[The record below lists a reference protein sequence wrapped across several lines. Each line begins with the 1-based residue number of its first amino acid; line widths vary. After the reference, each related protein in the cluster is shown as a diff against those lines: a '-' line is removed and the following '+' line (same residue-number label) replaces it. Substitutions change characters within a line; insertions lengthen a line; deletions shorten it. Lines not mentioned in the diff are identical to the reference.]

1 MKLRTIFEQV
11 PDPRGKQGQEY
22 QLWSL
27 LALVLVGFLCGRPGL
42 MAVFRLGRKLTAQQ
56 RQELGFMRGT
66 TPAHATLTET
76 MRRIDGA
83 ALAAVL
89 GAMALAGRDGRSCQ
103 HIAFDGKTLRASKDG
118 DGRAV
123 HCVSAFC
130 VGLQQVLG
138 HTASRGKGL
147 EIPDA
152 LALLKLLDLTGKVLT
167 GDALMCQKAV
177 AATIVDRGG
186 DYVLPVKDNQKNLKA
201 DIMTA
206 FETPV
211 FPLSSYTEPA
221 TKAHGRIEQRS
232 IDVLPAAA
240 LGPLL
245 EEWPSVRQ
253 IARVT
258 RKREVKRKG
267 VWVATDETAWL
278 ITSLSSA
285 QTSAAALLAF
295 NRNHWS
301 IENQLHRNKDVT
313 LDEDKATNRKDNA
326 PRNIF
331 SLKAF
336 VVTLCAKLGLSPTLA
351 LETFQD
357 DKNAAI
363 ALFGRRFY

>member
-1 MKLRTIFEQV
+1 M
-11 PDPRGKQGQEY
+11 
-22 QLWSL
+22 
-27 LALVLVGFLCGRPGL
+27 
-42 MAVFRLGRKLTAQQ
+42 
-56 RQELGFMRGT
+56 
-66 TPAHATLTET
+66 
-76 MRRIDGA
+76 
-83 ALAAVL
+83 
-89 GAMALAGRDGRSCQ
+89 
-103 HIAFDGKTLRASKDG
+103 
-118 DGRAV
+118 
-123 HCVSAFC
+123 
-130 VGLQQVLG
+130 
-138 HTASRGKGL
+138 
-147 EIPDA
+147 
-152 LALLKLLDLTGKVLT
+152 LKLLDLTGKVLT

-326 PRNIF
+326 PATSSPSRLSSSRSAPNWV
-331 SLKAF
+331 SRQ
-336 VVTLCAKLGLSPTLA
+336 LSPSKHSRT
-351 LETFQD
+351 T
-357 DKNAAI
+357 KMPPSPSSAAGFI
-363 ALFGRRFY
+363 ESP